1 MVSIAQT
8 TKKYHGKMA
17 EGYEEKR
24 TKQGRW
30 ALENSAVE
38 KLLSVLAPVASVLD
52 CPVGTGRFV
61 PLYAKLSISTVIGID
76 ASTTMLALARKKVTP
91 RMRQHATVEMME
103 GNAAALD
110 ASDKLVDAVVCIR
123 FLDLIDEDAMRKV
136 VGELCRVARKAV
148 ILTIRLGDEY
158 VPKSNTATHDRA
170 KFNALVKKLG
180 WKIEENIPIFEAGW
194 SVMRLGR
201 K

>member
-17 EGYEEKR
+17 ENYEDKR

-30 ALENSAVE
+30 ALENAAVE
-38 KLLSVLAPVASVLD
+38 KLLTGQPLAWVLD
-52 CPVGTGRFV
+52 MPTGTGRFL
-61 PLYAKLSISTVIGID
+61 PLYKKLKVGTV
-76 ASTTMLALARKKVTP
+76 V
-91 RMRQHATVEMME
+91 
-103 GNAAALD
+103 ALD
-110 ASDKLVDAVVCIR
+110 ASSSMLSQAKRKAKPVDTVFIEGNATGTHYKNDNFSGTVCIR
-123 FLDLIDEDAMRKV
+123 FLDLIDEEAMQAVMR
-136 VGELCRVARKAV
+136 EMARVSRSFI

-180 WKIEENIPIFEAGW
+180 WKVEESIPIFEAGW
-194 SVMRLGR
+194 TVMRLGR